1 MDLRLPLTE
10 LVTKVNGAFGAI
22 LTDSD
27 GEAVSVFALPDQT
40 DESPYTGKER
50 LQLIGAYHIITLRS
64 CLSLS
69 QRFNTG
75 TVNHLICRFASATVL
90 IKALKNNYA
99 LMLAMRADGHVGKGL
114 LYLNEIAEIINQ
126 DL

>member
-1 MDLRLPLTE
+1 MDLRLPLAE

-27 GEAVSVFALPDQT
+27 GEAVSIFALPDQA

-50 LQLIGAYHIITLRS
+50 LQLIGAYQTITLRS
-64 CLSLS
+64 CSRLS

-75 TVNHLICRFASATVL
+75 TVNYLICRFNSATVL

-99 LMLAMRADGHVGKGL
+99 LMLAMRADSHVGQGM